1 MQEAPAGGGREAR
14 AGNQCLHDI
23 GACFE
28 DSCGDKKT
36 MSVNIPKHWIVFF
49 KWVNYVVFELY
60 LKLL

>member
-36 MSVNIPKHWIVFF
+36 MMVGT
-49 KWVNYVVFELY
+49 
-60 LKLL
+60 